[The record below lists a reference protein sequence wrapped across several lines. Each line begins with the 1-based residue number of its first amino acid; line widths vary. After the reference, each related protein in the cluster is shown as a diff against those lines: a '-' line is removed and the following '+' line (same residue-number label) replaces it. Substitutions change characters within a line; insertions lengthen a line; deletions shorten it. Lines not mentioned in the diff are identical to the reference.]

1 MSSSMYDRAGY
12 FYFFDVIYYYKRIY
26 KNFDMEFHVH
36 DYLEFM
42 YVNFGEITVIYME
55 SENGPLR
62 TTKVSTGEFV
72 VIDGGV
78 IHKITVGDKETQ
90 IFNMELNY
98 SAPVEP
104 LCLSMKT
111 LIDNDRNFKAMI
123 AERER
128 VMVLDDHYNLGAQ
141 FSHLIEYL
149 ASDEK
154 GWNAA
159 GSYRSPYVDFSLAA
173 IFSQVAHNYVGQN
186 ALHSYSGIKY
196 LRKATKYIAE
206 NYAHGITAE
215 KTAAVAGISQNYLNR
230 LFSDEFS
237 MTINEYINQFKIS
250 KAKMLLEKTSIPIS
264 EIAAQVGYNSKQN
277 FDKNFFRHVG
287 MSPRAYKKF
296 ITQKADIHW
305 TE

>member
-123 AERER
+123 A
-128 VMVLDDHYNLGAQ
+128 
-141 FSHLIEYL
+141 
-149 ASDEK
+149 
-154 GWNAA
+154 
-159 GSYRSPYVDFSLAA
+159 
-173 IFSQVAHNYVGQN
+173 
-186 ALHSYSGIKY
+186 
-196 LRKATKYIAE
+196 
-206 NYAHGITAE
+206 
-215 KTAAVAGISQNYLNR
+215 
-230 LFSDEFS
+230 
-237 MTINEYINQFKIS
+237 
-250 KAKMLLEKTSIPIS
+250 
-264 EIAAQVGYNSKQN
+264 
-277 FDKNFFRHVG
+277 
-287 MSPRAYKKF
+287 
-296 ITQKADIHW
+296 
-305 TE
+305 